1 MQEARNKVIISVG
14 NCKWSVSQNEDE
26 NSDMELINTEHHI
39 LFHNVHNDTLMVP
52 RAPKS
57 EILINV

>member
-1 MQEARNKVIISVG
+1 MVCMPISD
-14 NCKWSVSQNEDE
+14 EDE
-26 NSDMELINTEHHI
+26 NSDMELINIEHHI

-57 EILINV
+57 EILIKRMT